1 MNLPDFYRCRICD
14 AHGIRLFF
22 RARFASLY
30 CLEHFAGEAAERC
43 PAVLDEQG
51 KIYRSDLPTP
61 EHLAAWE
68 RLPIKP
74 PRPDSTPEPH
84 GALVASEPEAP
95 AALPQG
101 VELPKPRVTPKR
113 KPRKRLGPPPE
124 VLPEGARWQLLEGAC
139 LPYLQA
145 LPAGCVDHT
154 IMDPP
159 YSPRVH
165 KNARGASKTG
175 KGARALPIGFDPLDP
190 TSIPPLCEQ
199 IARLTRRW
207 TLVFSDVESAH
218 LWRQGLEGA
227 GLEYVQTAFWYKID
241 GPPQFNGLGPS
252 ACCEAIIIAHNPG
265 SRRRWH
271 GGGKQGFYP
280 FPIAS
285 EKDGVA
291 RRFHETPKPLSLM
304 LALVDDFTD
313 EGDLILDP
321 FAGGAT
327 TGVAALL
334 RKCLFLGCEINPDT
348 AMEARARLRSEAA
361 GIPYSRR
368 PEQQHLFTSEKP

>member
-1 MNLPDFYRCRICD
+1 MTLPDFYRCAVCD
-14 AHGIRLFF
+14 VQGVRLFLNVDT
-22 RARFASLY
+22 RSLC
-30 CLEHFAGEAAERC
+30 CLEHEGGSDDRL
-43 PAVLDEQG
+43 PAVLDDAG
-51 KIYRSDLPTP
+51 KVCGSPLIAP

-68 RLPIKP
+68 RLPLKL
-74 PRPDSTPEPH
+74 PRP
-84 GALVASEPEAP
+84 ALEPEAP
-95 AALPQG
+95 VEPLEAPPALPQG
-101 VELPKPRVTPKR
+101 VELPRPKVTPKR
-113 KPRKRLGPPPE
+113 PRAPRKAKLGPPPE

-165 KNARGASKTG
+165 QNARGASKKG

-190 TSIPPLCEQ
+190 AAILPLCEQ

-207 TLVFSDVESAH
+207 TLTFSDVESAH

-252 ACCEAIIIAHNPG
+252 ACCEAIIIAHNPA

-285 EKDGVA
+285 EKDGVE

-304 LALVDDFTD
+304 LALVDDFAD

-348 AMEARARLRSEAA
+348 ATTARARLRSEAA

-368 PEQQHLFTSEKP
+368 AEQQPLFTSEKP